1 MHKFRIEIT
10 KFTLVGAA
18 NFVLTFVVFTVM
30 LKILG
35 INYLFSLATAWIV
48 GIIFSY
54 VLNFVWVFKPEQKM
68 QFRARFFRFFLAVS
82 LSMALNMLVL
92 SYIVE
97 RTDCDPF
104 YVQFVL
110 IPLIAIFNF
119 STAKYWSLRP
129 SSDGK
134 CG

>member
-1 MHKFRIEIT
+1 MSKFKIEVS

-30 LKILG
+30 LKVLG
-35 INYLFSLATAWIV
+35 INYLLSLATAWIV

-54 VLNFVWVFKPEQKM
+54 VLNFVWVFKPEQKV
-68 QFRARFFRFFLAVS
+68 QFRSRFFKFFLAGL

-92 SYIVE
+92 SYLVE

-104 YVQFVL
+104 YVQFAL
-110 IPLIAIFNF
+110 IPMIVIFNF

-129 SSDGK
+129 SGDGK
-134 CG
+134 